1 MASSGVGNFNLIMN
15 KYGYLDILK
24 INLKESAVKLGLG
37 ERFIFQQDTDPKL
50 TAEIVKQ
57 GLLYNIPK
65 QLRTPPQSSDLN
77 PMEHLWVLLERKIS
91 QPVFTS
97 K

>member
-1 MASSGVGNFNLIMN
+1 MN

-37 ERFIFQQDTDPKL
+37 VRFIFQQDNDAKH

-57 GLLYNIPK
+57 WLLYSK
-65 QLRTPPQSSDLN
+65 TTSYTPAITWPQPNWTLMGPTREKN
-77 PMEHLWVLLERKIS
+77 
-91 QPVFTS
+91 
-97 K
+97 